1 MFLRFSYSLE
11 GVRDD
16 GDDQNNSDGESLN
29 LSSELDA
36 EDKNEEEEDIEE
48 EDVEEEEHFDSESE
62 DKADYKEDVENSKK
76 EKEEIGQNELRNPAE
91 AEVEENEDCSDQS
104 SNEESSDNEDCAMDD
119 LTDLMPSFDI
129 TSANNTKLVKEESRK
144 SEKDS
149 ESEEKQ
155 EMSTSNNTTESKCE
169 VELDL
174 PYVIKGKIFLLNIVI
189 TVVTLI
195 A

>member
-16 GDDQNNSDGESLN
+16 GDDQNNSDGESIN
-29 LSSELDA
+29 LSSEHDA
-36 EDKNEEEEDIEE
+36 EDKNEEEDIEE

-76 EKEEIGQNELRNPAE
+76 EKEEIGQNKLRNPAE

-129 TSANNTKLVKEESRK
+129 TSANSTKPMKEESRK
-144 SEKDS
+144 SEKDL

-155 EMSTSNNTTESKCE
+155 EMSTSKNTTESKCE

-174 PYVIKGKIFLLNIVI
+174 PYVIKGKIFLLSIII